1 MKSLFFVGLMLFVS
15 LFVAAC
21 SGQSEEVVGNGKDK
35 DTVAVVADSQI
46 VSLPCP
52 WKETVDVDADSLAS
66 WEFVQ
71 GIEGFIAMKPC
82 CLRFIEHTY
91 QRGAKKQYFAGFLDK
106 KMVYRTEVRD
116 TTLSL
121 DNGFKIVIKNGILKL
136 YLDDDLCCTRSFNGK
151 LKMSKN
157 MVLARITR

>member
-52 WKETVDVDADSLAS
+52 WKGQLMLMPIVWLLGNLFKGLKASL
-66 WEFVQ
+66 
-71 GIEGFIAMKPC
+71 
-82 CLRFIEHTY
+82 L
-91 QRGAKKQYFAGFLDK
+91 
-106 KMVYRTEVRD
+106 
-116 TTLSL
+116 
-121 DNGFKIVIKNGILKL
+121 
-136 YLDDDLCCTRSFNGK
+136 
-151 LKMSKN
+151 
-157 MVLARITR
+157 